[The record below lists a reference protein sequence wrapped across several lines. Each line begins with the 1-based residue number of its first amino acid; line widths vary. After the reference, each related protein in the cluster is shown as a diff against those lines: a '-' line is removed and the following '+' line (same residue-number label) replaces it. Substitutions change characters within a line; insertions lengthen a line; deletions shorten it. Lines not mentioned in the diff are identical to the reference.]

1 MGYMQPDTLCSNLVK
16 IARNAS
22 LFHLGVLSS
31 TMRMAW
37 VRYTCGRLESRYRYS
52 KDIVYNNFPWPEKP
66 SEVQTKAIE
75 AAAQNVSD
83 VRSHFPKA
91 TLATPYDPDLMPP
104 DLVKAHE
111 RLDRAVDAAYVP
123 DGGKRKWASDAER
136 VAFLFRRY
144 RELDSLLPDQR
155 SRSRSEGTK
164 RSRRGEV

>member
-1 MGYMQPDTLCSNLVK
+1 MQQSGQDRAERFT
-16 IARNAS
+16 
-22 LFHLGVLSS
+22 LSS
-31 TMRMAW
+31 RCAQLDYAHGLSALYL
-37 VRYTCGRLESRYRYS
+37 RPIGKPLPLLKGYCLQQ
-52 KDIVYNNFPWPEKP
+52 FPLAR
-66 SEVQTKAIE
+66 TAIE

-91 TLATPYDPDLMPP
+91 TLATLYDPDLMPP